1 MNIIRKIVEEEDKNI
16 LFLQSHFDDALV
28 GTGRACGRETVAVYD
43 SSKCL
48 EILINGFKID
58 EIEAL
63 EQFQKS
69 VDYTTFGSFKPIFI
83 NDFRKI
89 KNIPD
94 FDIGENKTLEDVL

>member
-1 MNIIRKIVEEEDKNI
+1 MNIIRKIIEEEDKNI
-16 LFLQSHFDDALV
+16 LFLQSYFDEALV
-28 GTGRACGRETVAVYD
+28 GTGRACGRKTVAVYD

-48 EILINGFKID
+48 EILINKYEMD

-63 EQFQKS
+63 EHFQKN

-94 FDIGENKTLEDVL
+94 IEIDENKTLKDIL